1 MMKKTLLL
9 MTLLP
14 LVAVAQVK
22 IPKGANEFT
31 YWQIEYSEQNDTSII
46 TVERNPDGS
55 IVILNPKPEGKL
67 IPGYCQTVT
76 SVDYAADSITV
87 TAN

>member
-31 YWQIEYSEQNDTSII
+31 YWQIE
-46 TVERNPDGS
+46 
-55 IVILNPKPEGKL
+55 
-67 IPGYCQTVT
+67 
-76 SVDYAADSITV
+76 
-87 TAN
+87 